1 MLLAIFSN
9 LIFNLS
15 AFHFSLI
22 SHVSGLLKS
31 RAHNVVSQF
40 HTHFIFLS
48 LICCLASSSVRLVS
62 LFACRAVS
70 VSVVK
75 LNYVPTRDDS
85 MECFSI
91 CFKFYVNMVNA
102 LAIVNIKN
110 VTNLILLLPERFH
123 CL

>member
-22 SHVSGLLKS
+22 SDVSGLLKS
-31 RAHNVVSQF
+31 RAQNVVSQF

-48 LICCLASSSVRLVS
+48 LICCLASSSVRFVS
-62 LFACRAVS
+62 LLACRAVS

-85 MECFSI
+85 M
-91 CFKFYVNMVNA
+91 NA
-102 LAIVNIKN
+102 SQFVSNF
-110 VTNLILLLPERFH
+110 R
-123 CL
+123 